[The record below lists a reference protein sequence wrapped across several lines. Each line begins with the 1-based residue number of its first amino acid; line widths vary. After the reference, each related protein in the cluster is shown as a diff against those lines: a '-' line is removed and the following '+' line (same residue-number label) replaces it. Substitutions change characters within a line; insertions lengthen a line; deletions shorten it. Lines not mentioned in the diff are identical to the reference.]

1 MGKTVEYRQEFFD
14 REYTAKEA
22 YGRLWSFAKKYKFR
36 LVMGVL
42 CGMLTA
48 GTLVPMFSL
57 IQPALAKVE
66 ARQEGGAVTAP
77 VGEDADGTVRGTPS
91 VPSVSR
97 RPGGKADK
105 KSKGL
110 LKDYGKAR
118 AFAAKLGFELQDDD
132 EALGLPL
139 LFAIIVL
146 LPLIALLRCGLIFL
160 NHYCLA
166 WAGMKTVRD
175 IRCELLR
182 CINAQSM
189 QFHGRIDVGQ
199 LMARCTADPQQVQHI
214 IQVVLQELAQAPFE
228 ITVSIC
234 FIVWTAVQ
242 NDMLPTLGILAI
254 GFPCFMAPVVLLS
267 KVIRKWSRKA
277 LERFSFVGSRI
288 HEVLT
293 CVRAVKAYN
302 TEAFEQRRY
311 EQANDQTLKATLRA
325 LRWGLLVGPSVE
337 TVGILLLCA
346 FLVWCFAANVKLSTI
361 VPMLAPLLIAYKPIK
376 QLSRLQVQVEQGRA
390 ALARLWSVMDVHM
403 ELPERVSPVPSP
415 ASARGAATGGPLT
428 SASRRDADGTALPF
442 TDRVVFEDVSFRYET
457 AETDAVSHASFEI
470 PRGRMVAVVGGTGS
484 GKTTMSGL
492 LSRFYDPTSGR
503 VTLDGTDLR
512 DFRIADLRRLVG
524 AVQQETLL
532 FNDTIEENIKYGS
545 PHATHDEV
553 VAAAKMANA
562 HDFILSQPEGYGRMC
577 GEKGFALSGGERQR
591 IAIARAIL
599 RNPPILILD
608 EATSA
613 LDTVTEKLVQDAL
626 ENLMQNRTVFAIA
639 HRLSTI
645 RNADLILVMD
655 RGRIVERGTHDEL
668 YAKNGVYR
676 KLCDMQRTT

>member
-1 MGKTVEYRQEFFD
+1 MNTTYRQEFFD

-22 YGRLWSFAKKYKFR
+22 YSRLWSFAKTYKFR

-57 IQPALAKVE
+57 IQPALSKVE
-66 ARQEGGAVTAP
+66 ARQTKEEG
-77 VGEDADGTVRGTPS
+77 E
-91 VPSVSR
+91 R
-97 RPGGKADK
+97 RKEKGWTEATDSADK
-105 KSKGL
+105 KAKGL
-110 LKDYGKAR
+110 LKDYGKAK
-118 AFAAKLGFELQDDD
+118 AFAQKLGFELQDDD

-146 LPLIALLRCGLIFL
+146 LPLVALLRCGLIFL

-199 LMARCTADPQQVQHI
+199 LMSRCTSDPQQVQLI
-214 IQVVLQELAQAPFE
+214 IQTVLQEIAQAPFE
-228 ITVSIC
+228 IAVSIG
-234 FIVWTAVQ
+234 FIIWTAIQ
-242 NDMLPTLGILAI
+242 NHMLPTLGILAI
-254 GFPCFMAPVVLLS
+254 GFPCFMAPVIFLS

-277 LERFSFVGSRI
+277 LERFSLVGSRI
-288 HEVLT
+288 HEILT

-302 TEAFEQRRY
+302 TEAFEQKRY

-325 LRWGLLVGPSVE
+325 LRWGLLVGPAVE
-337 TVGILLLCA
+337 TVGIFILCA
-346 FLVWCFAANVKLSTI
+346 FLVWCFAMNVKLSMI

-376 QLSRLQVQVEQGRA
+376 QLSRLQVQIEQGRA

-403 ELPERVSPVPSP
+403 ELSET
-415 ASARGAATGGPLT
+415 A
-428 SASRRDADGTALPF
+428 ASRLPSSVSSPSF
-442 TDRVVFEDVSFRYET
+442 TDRVVFEDVTFRYET
-457 AETDAVSHASFEI
+457 AETDAVNHASFEI
-470 PRGRMVAVVGGTGS
+470 PRGKMIAVVGGTGS

-512 DFRIADLRRLVG
+512 DLRIADLRKLIG

-545 PHATHDEV
+545 PDATHDEV

-562 HDFILSQPEGYGRMC
+562 HDFIVSQPEGYGRMC

-613 LDTVTEKLVQDAL
+613 LDTVTEKLVRDAL

-639 HRLSTI
+639 HRLSTV

-655 RGRIVERGTHDEL
+655 HGTIVERGTHDEL
-668 YAKNGVYR
+668 YARNGVYR
-676 KLCDMQRTT
+676 KLCDMQATN

>member
-1 MGKTVEYRQEFFD
+1 MAKTIVYRQEFFD
-14 REYTAKEA
+14 REYTAREA
-22 YGRLWSFAKKYKFR
+22 YSRLWNFAKKYRFR

-57 IQPALAKVE
+57 IQPALSKVE
-66 ARQEGGAVTAP
+66 QRQAVRDSGRDETSRLR
-77 VGEDADGTVRGTPS
+77 GEDVDAASSPREE
-91 VPSVSR
+91 
-97 RPGGKADK
+97 K

-110 LKDYGKAR
+110 LRDYGKAK
-118 AFAAKLGFELQDDD
+118 AFAAKIGFDLQDDD

-139 LFAIIVL
+139 LFAVIVL
-146 LPLIALLRCGLIFL
+146 LPLVALLRCGLIFL

-166 WAGMKTVRD
+166 WTGMKTVRD

-189 QFHGRIDVGQ
+189 QFYGRIDVGQ
-199 LMARCTADPQQVQHI
+199 LMSRCTSDPQQIQHI
-214 IQVVLQELAQAPFE
+214 LQTVLQELAQAPFE
-228 ITVSIC
+228 ITVSIG
-234 FIVWTAVQ
+234 FIVWTAIQ
-242 NDMLPTLGILAI
+242 NNMLPTLGILAI
-254 GFPCFMAPVVLLS
+254 GFPCFMAPVIFLS

-277 LERFSFVGSRI
+277 LERFSLVGSRI
-288 HEVLT
+288 HEILT

-302 TEAFEQRRY
+302 TEDFEQRRY
-311 EQANDQTLKATLRA
+311 EQVNDQTLKATLRA
-325 LRWGLLVGPSVE
+325 LRWGLLVGPAVE
-337 TVGILLLCA
+337 TVGIFLLCA
-346 FLVWCFAANVKLSTI
+346 FLVWCFAANVKLSAI
-361 VPMLAPLLIAYKPIK
+361 VPMIAPLLIAYKPIK
-376 QLSRLQVQVEQGRA
+376 QLSRLQVQIEQGRA

-403 ELPERVSPVPSP
+403 ELPEVSLTRRP
-415 ASARGAATGGPLT
+415 A
-428 SASRRDADGTALPF
+428 ASTNF
-442 TDRVVFEDVSFRYET
+442 TDRIVFEDVTFRYET

-470 PRGRMVAVVGGTGS
+470 PRGKMIAVVGGTGS

-512 DFRIADLRRLVG
+512 DFRIADLRKLIG

-545 PHATHDEV
+545 PNATHDEV

-562 HDFILSQPEGYGRMC
+562 HEFILSQPEGYERMC

-639 HRLSTI
+639 HRLSTV

-655 RGRIVERGTHDEL
+655 HGVIVERGTHDEL
-668 YAKNGVYR
+668 YAANGVYR